1 MALFNNGWKL
11 GTGVAVGLGAIVLA
25 PTILPILGA
34 VAKPFV
40 KAGIKSGMILYGR
53 SREMIAEAAEVIED
67 LAAEAKAELI
77 QTGEG
82 GPAST
87 PPASEGP

>member
-40 KAGIKSGMILYGR
+40 KAGIKSGMILYDR
-53 SREMIAEAAEVIED
+53 SREMVAEAAEVIED
-67 LAAEAKAELI
+67 LAAEARAEVA
-77 QTGEG
+77 QADEAGSAHT
-82 GPAST
+82 S
-87 PPASEGP
+87 PASEGQ